1 MVTFRNIMK
10 KRNTEFRKEMEET
23 SARVMEMVELV
34 PVTRAHALED
44 EEVSKMSGQLF
55 AVAEKGYK
63 LDLIQALFGSVGWAV
78 FQIFQVIC
86 LAFTGYLAIGGKIQA
101 GDITLYQSYFAT
113 VVNQVSSIVTLL
125 PTIAK
130 GIESVNSIGEVLL
143 SEDIEN
149 NEGKE
154 KLEQVTGTFDFEDVC
169 FHYKNNEHNVLNH
182 LNLHVKAGETIALV
196 GESGAGKST
205 ILKSI
210 ARQLSLIAGTVRLDG
225 EDMKSLTGAELSK
238 KMAVVMTKRLRGE
251 LMTCEDVVATGRYP
265 YTGRFGVLRAEDHA
279 AVQNAMELVQ
289 VAEIGDSLFDRIS
302 DGQRQRVML
311 ARAICQEPEILI
323 LDEPTSYLDVRHK
336 LEFLSILQKLCRERE
351 LTVILSLHELELAE
365 KISDRILCVN
375 GRAVDRIGTPEE
387 VMTAGYI
394 TELYGIRMGS
404 YDEGSSD
411 MELAAPEGT
420 PQVFVIAG
428 AGSGR
433 KIYRRLQRAGIPF
446 VTGILYEN
454 DLDYPVAKALA
465 AEVIAEHPFEPV
477 AQEKIQAA
485 KKQLEKCNRV
495 ICCRENFGSLE
506 TYQRELLEYAEQ
518 LGKRIEKSESP
529 EQQRGC

>member
-1 MVTFRNIMK
+1 MDDYIIEMLGITKEFPGIIANDNITLQL
-10 KRNTEFRKEMEET
+10 RTGEI
-23 SARVMEMVELV
+23 
-34 PVTRAHALED
+34 HAL
-44 EEVSKMSGQLF
+44 L
-55 AVAEKGYK
+55 
-63 LDLIQALFGSVGWAV
+63 
-78 FQIFQVIC
+78 
-86 LAFTGYLAIGGKIQA
+86 
-101 GDITLYQSYFAT
+101 
-113 VVNQVSSIVTLL
+113 
-125 PTIAK
+125 
-130 GIESVNSIGEVLL
+130 GE
-143 SEDIEN
+143 N
-149 NEGKE
+149 
-154 KLEQVTGTFDFEDVC
+154 
-169 FHYKNNEHNVLNH
+169 
-182 LNLHVKAGETIALV
+182 
-196 GESGAGKST
+196 GAGKST

-279 AVQNAMELVQ
+279 AVQNAMKLVQ

-394 TELYGIRMGS
+394 TELYGIR
-404 YDEGSSD
+404 
-411 MELAAPEGT
+411 
-420 PQVFVIAG
+420 
-428 AGSGR
+428 
-433 KIYRRLQRAGIPF
+433 
-446 VTGILYEN
+446 
-454 DLDYPVAKALA
+454 
-465 AEVIAEHPFEPV
+465 
-477 AQEKIQAA
+477 
-485 KKQLEKCNRV
+485 
-495 ICCRENFGSLE
+495 
-506 TYQRELLEYAEQ
+506 
-518 LGKRIEKSESP
+518 
-529 EQQRGC
+529 QQQSA